1 MCAGM
6 IISLYKYVKLCTGGQ
21 GGGKTMGNVRGW
33 DVTEWG
39 FFMRILKFFIYFL
52 LFREYLNTFCI
63 YI

>member
-6 IISLYKYVKLCTGGQ
+6 IITLYKYVKLCTGGQ
-21 GGGKTMGNVRGW
+21 GGKTMGNVRGW